1 MICLGSWEIKFVPYM
16 IWHLMCHSSIGAVN
30 YFVNDNIENQLLQI
44 IWDVKFI
51 SQFCVYI
58 IN

>member
-1 MICLGSWEIKFVPYM
+1 MYQLINKRKKIRTLQLYIM

-44 IWDVKFI
+44 I
-51 SQFCVYI
+51 
-58 IN
+58 